1 MPRPGRDAV
10 QQAVSLLA
18 RREHSSRELR
28 DKLRARSFSAEAVE
42 VALATLREQ
51 DLQSDHRFAQACA
64 RSLMDRGYGSLR
76 VAGELRERGV
86 SGDIAREFECSAR
99 EGDLQRA
106 CAALR
111 RKTRTRTPARAQM
124 LRFLGQR
131 GYPGEVARRA
141 ADAVLR
147 ESRDD

>member
-1 MPRPGRDAV
+1 M

-28 DKLRARSFSAEAVE
+28 EKLRARSFSAEAVE
-42 VALATLREQ
+42 SALATLREQ
-51 DLQSDHRFAQACA
+51 DLQSDDRFAEACT
-64 RSLMDRGYGSLR
+64 RSLMGRGYGSLR

-86 SGDIAREFECSAR
+86 SGDIAREFESLAR
-99 EGDLQRA
+99 KGEFERA
-106 CAALR
+106 CEALC
-111 RKTRTRTPARAQM
+111 RKTGTREQQ
-124 LRFLGQR
+124 LRFLNQR

-141 ADAVLR
+141 VDAASR

>member
-1 MPRPGRDAV
+1 MPQPKRDAV

-42 VALATLREQ
+42 AALAALRQQ
-51 DLQSDHRFAQACA
+51 DLQSDHRFAEACT

-86 SGDIAREFECSAR
+86 SDDMAQEFEASAR
-99 EGDLQRA
+99 EGEPERA
-106 CAALR
+106 REALG
-111 RKTRTRTPARAQM
+111 RKARTREQM
-124 LRFLGQR
+124 LRFLSQR
-131 GYPGEVARRA
+131 GYPGEIARQV
-141 ADAVLR
+141 ADAALR

>member
-1 MPRPGRDAV
+1 M

-42 VALATLREQ
+42 SALATLREQ
-51 DLQSDHRFAQACA
+51 DLQSDHRFAHACT

-86 SGDIAREFECSAR
+86 SGEIAGEFESVAR
-99 EGDLQRA
+99 AGEFERA
-106 CAALR
+106 CEALR
-111 RKTRTRTPARAQM
+111 RKTGTRQQQ
-124 LRFLGQR
+124 LRFLAQR
-131 GYPGEVARRA
+131 GYPGAVARRA
-141 ADAVLR
+141 VDQAVR
-147 ESRDD
+147 EDRDD

>member
-1 MPRPGRDAV
+1 M

-28 DKLRARSFSAEAVE
+28 DKLRARSFPAEAVE
-42 VALATLREQ
+42 AALATLRRK
-51 DLQSDHRFAQACA
+51 DLQSDRRFAEACA

-86 SGDIAREFECSAR
+86 SGDLAREFESLAR
-99 EGDLQRA
+99 EGELERA
-106 CAALR
+106 CEALR
-111 RKTRTRTPARAQM
+111 RKTGTRQQQV
-124 LRFLGQR
+124 RFLSRR

-141 ADAVLR
+141 VDAALR
-147 ESRDD
+147 EGRDG

>member
-1 MPRPGRDAV
+1 M

-42 VALATLREQ
+42 AALATLREQ
-51 DLQSDHRFAQACA
+51 DLQSDHRFAEACA
-64 RSLMDRGYGSLR
+64 RSLVDRGYGSLR

-86 SGDIAREFECSAR
+86 SGDIAREFEASAR
-99 EGDLQRA
+99 EGDLERA

-111 RKTRTRTPARAQM
+111 RKTGTRVQM

-141 ADAVLR
+141 ADAALR
-147 ESRDD
+147 ESSE

>member
-1 MPRPGRDAV
+1 M

-42 VALATLREQ
+42 AALATLRKQ
-51 DLQSDHRFAQACA
+51 DLQSDYRFAEACT

-86 SGDIAREFECSAR
+86 SGDIAQEFEASAR
-99 EGDLQRA
+99 EGELKRA
-106 CAALR
+106 CEALG
-111 RKTRTRTPARAQM
+111 RKTRTRAQM
-124 LRFLGQR
+124 LRFLSQR

-141 ADAVLR
+141 TDAALQ

>member
-1 MPRPGRDAV
+1 M

-42 VALATLREQ
+42 AALATLRKQ
-51 DLQSDHRFAQACA
+51 DLQSDRRFAEACT

-76 VAGELRERGV
+76 VAGELRQRGV
-86 SGDIAREFECSAR
+86 SGDIAQEFESSAR
-99 EGDLQRA
+99 EGDLKRA
-106 CAALR
+106 CEALG
-111 RKTRTRTPARAQM
+111 RKARTREQM
-124 LRFLGQR
+124 LRFLSQR

-147 ESRDD
+147 ENRDD

>member
-1 MPRPGRDAV
+1 M

-28 DKLRARSFSAEAVE
+28 DKLRARNFPPEAVE
-42 VALATLREQ
+42 EALATLRKQ
-51 DLQSDHRFAQACA
+51 DLQSDYRFAEACT

-86 SGDIAREFECSAR
+86 PDDIAQEFEVSAR
-99 EGDLQRA
+99 EGEWKRA
-106 CAALR
+106 REALG
-111 RKTRTRTPARAQM
+111 RKARTREQM
-124 LRFLGQR
+124 LRFLSQR

-141 ADAVLR
+141 TDAALQ
-147 ESRDD
+147 ENQDD

>member
-1 MPRPGRDAV
+1 M

-42 VALATLREQ
+42 AALATLRQ
-51 DLQSDHRFAQACA
+51 KNLQSDQRFAEACA

-86 SGDIAREFECSAR
+86 SGDIAQEFESLAR
-99 EGDLQRA
+99 EGEFERA
-106 CAALR
+106 CEVLR
-111 RKTRTRTPARAQM
+111 RKTGTRQQQ
-124 LRFLGQR
+124 LRFLNQR

-141 ADAVLR
+141 VDVALR
-147 ESRDD
+147 ESRDDQ

>member
-1 MPRPGRDAV
+1 M

-42 VALATLREQ
+42 AALATLRQ
-51 DLQSDHRFAQACA
+51 KDLQSDQRFAEACA
-64 RSLMDRGYGSLR
+64 HSLMDRGYGSLR

-86 SGDIAREFECSAR
+86 SGDIVQEFESLAREAEFE
-99 EGDLQRA
+99 RA
-106 CAALR
+106 CEVLR
-111 RKTRTRTPARAQM
+111 RKTGTRQQQ
-124 LRFLGQR
+124 LRFLNQR
-131 GYPGEVARRA
+131 GYPGEIARRA
-141 ADAVLR
+141 VDMALR